1 MAETKGVGRLLP
13 YEQTDYE
20 EKITSFKQRV
30 MEQVEVLKV
39 GIKNG
44 SVNDPK
50 ISERYIKKIEL
61 FFLSPFFGVAENF
74 NKRVKDL
81 KKYLKVAVAEEKEI
95 QAIIEKW
102 LLRKRNNKILVA
114 NSYSIKDDSYG
125 NFFYKYEIEKF
136 YDQDLE
142 FLYGILPTY
151 KSELILLNKIKGL
164 LADKKFLESLGAK
177 NSWKVN
183 TLKSA
188 LSEWALDFPFGVEF
202 ELKELYE
209 LPFFKSKK
217 YLDMDLRDFKEVID
231 NRTKTLENIIKW
243 IETQIKETSAAK
255 NELEGKQFYNNN
267 IYDLFKVFD
276 EFIEKYS
283 GIKEVYRELYS
294 LHRFGQGLI
303 ENDIFETLY
312 K

>member
-142 FLYGILPTY
+142 LLYGILPTY

-164 LADKKFLESLGAK
+164 LADKTFLESLGAK
-177 NSWKVN
+177 NSLKVN

-188 LSEWALDFPFGVEF
+188 FS
-202 ELKELYE
+202 
-209 LPFFKSKK
+209 
-217 YLDMDLRDFKEVID
+217 
-231 NRTKTLENIIKW
+231 
-243 IETQIKETSAAK
+243 
-255 NELEGKQFYNNN
+255 
-267 IYDLFKVFD
+267 
-276 EFIEKYS
+276 
-283 GIKEVYRELYS
+283 
-294 LHRFGQGLI
+294 
-303 ENDIFETLY
+303 
-312 K
+312 